1 MSLIPAFEIGVWNAW
16 LFMSSFLL
24 QWLAVGLAG
33 ISQRTSHPTD
43 MKRSKSDQRIGMA
56 ATMIWVIATIY
67 SIFLPLQPGTIWFY
81 IGLGVFLCGLIIL
94 TVATFNFA
102 MAPHDKPITAG
113 LYHYSRHPMYLAMF
127 LIYIGTSL
135 ASASWL
141 FLLFTI
147 ATVVLTRLEA
157 ILEETYCLE
166 RYSNDYREYTNRTP
180 RWIGV
185 PKSGEVINMP
195 PNPRY

>member
-43 MKRSKSDQRIGMA
+43 MKRSKSDQRIGMT

-67 SIFLPLQPGTIWFY
+67 SIFLPLQLGTIWFY
-81 IGLGVFLCGLIIL
+81 IGLGFFLSGLIIL
-94 TVATFNFA
+94 TVATLNFA
-102 MAPHDKPITAG
+102 TAPHDKPITGG
-113 LYHYSRHPMYLAMF
+113 LYRYSRHPMYLAAF

-141 FLLFTI
+141 FLLLTI
-147 ATVVLTRLEA
+147 ATVVLTRLGA
-157 ILEETYCLE
+157 ILEETYCLK
-166 RYSNDYREYTNRTP
+166 RYSGAYREYMNRTP
-180 RWIGV
+180 RWIGI
-185 PKSGEVINMP
+185 PK
-195 PNPRY
+195 